1 MVLPI
6 MKLVLLYAKIH
17 SVKVKCGFA
26 KLRWLVRK
34 KMGDRR
40 SRKGVHETK
49 EFGGKKGKEFERYKV
64 LKNSL
69 GIEDPK
75 GELAT
80 ART

>member
-1 MVLPI
+1 
-6 MKLVLLYAKIH
+6 
-17 SVKVKCGFA
+17 
-26 KLRWLVRK
+26 
-34 KMGDRR
+34 MGDRR

-49 EFGGKKGKEFERYKV
+49 EFGKQRGEEFERYKV